1 MAWYVFHLLEI
12 TEPNLTVTTRE
23 INAVLRKVGIV
34 RWPMLEVIDN
44 PNISNILY
52 ESFSLFGL
60 SGLFSLTLETYPG
73 HQRLALGRTY
83 GFKIGPPEFA
93 FATELRAKQASSDSA
108 VLASYEDS
116 ITAIAQTFRSGIPLQ
131 GIAREIVLLQHY
143 LRQMTILK
151 PSIKDYSD
159 NNVTLA
165 SLSLDQNMLEWYR
178 LLVRIQERTTD
189 RSHQTMSNPGSQ
201 VVTIWDKKYLHC
213 INRLFKVEFNV
224 RAVVNYLGWII
235 VERLGFLSYL
245 HQFDAHRRTVYGYT
259 DPTDVAETCT
269 ELVVQL
275 APQHS
280 ASLVFDAEEN
290 RALIDY
296 VHWITQELLESFIFQ
311 VEQVDWMDKET
322 KLKARRKI
330 EKTTVIVNS
339 GDERSDDFLASW
351 DDGQDF
357 VNIIVNNIINETSK
371 QMRSLWENTSDS
383 CEECSALSP
392 FSHEIQYIHRRNVI
406 GAYINDELDFEDW
419 HSNQTKEKLD
429 EAMNCFANDLDVLSL
444 QSQLLETDY
453 IKLFQAVVCLS
464 GGLSLAYKTY
474 ATFMGKYEEQFVES
488 NMRNLKLTLHQYF
501 FLQFARNLCRKYSD
515 QYKKNFN
522 LDDLEDKLRLIVPM
536 RHSFRMARDFVC
548 KEGGQLNAVPLCS
561 II

>member
-1 MAWYVFHLLEI
+1 
-12 TEPNLTVTTRE
+12 
-23 INAVLRKVGIV
+23 
-34 RWPMLEVIDN
+34 MLEVIDN

-60 SGLFSLTLETYPG
+60 SGLFSLTLETYPA
-73 HQRLALGRTY
+73 HQRLGLGRVY
-83 GFKIGPPEFA
+83 GFKIGPPVFA
-93 FATELRAKQASSDSA
+93 FASELRAKQASSDSA

-131 GIAREIVLLQHY
+131 GIAREVVLLQHY
-143 LRQMTILK
+143 LRQRCP
-151 PSIKDYSD
+151 PS
-159 NNVTLA
+159 
-165 SLSLDQNMLEWYR
+165 QLEWYR

-189 RSHQTMSNPGSQ
+189 RSHRNMSEPGSQ

-235 VERLGFLSYL
+235 VERLGFLSYQRQL
-245 HQFDAHRRTVYGYT
+245 DAHRRTVYGYT
-259 DPTDVAETCT
+259 DPTNVAETCS

-275 APQHS
+275 APQYS
-280 ASLVFDAEEN
+280 ASLVFDAEKN
-290 RALIDY
+290 RALIVMHLHTFLVFTYSQASSLIFVLPKIGANRTACIRTTAERRLQARPVDVVY
-296 VHWITQELLESFIFQ
+296 TRDTGDLSLVFKVGETPVASRQSQPFLRPRCWDGTIKANLEF
-311 VEQVDWMDKET
+311 K
-322 KLKARRKI
+322 K
-330 EKTTVIVNS
+330 KTRLHNK
-339 GDERSDDFLASW
+339 GALA
-351 DDGQDF
+351 DDGF
-357 VNIIVNNIINETSK
+357 SLLIPALLLPSENSLLGLPPIYAFSSLGGIIATKMMEII
-371 QMRSLWENTSDS
+371 LFD
-383 CEECSALSP
+383 
-392 FSHEIQYIHRRNVI
+392 
-406 GAYINDELDFEDW
+406 GAYINDELVFEDW
-419 HSNQTKEKLD
+419 HSNRTKEKLD
-429 EAMNCFANDLDVLSL
+429 EVMNCFANDLDILSL

-464 GGLSLAYKTY
+464 GGLSLTYKTY

-515 QYKKNFN
+515 QYKKIFN

-548 KEGGQLNAVPLCS
+548 KESGQLNVVPQCS

>member
-12 TEPNLTVTTRE
+12 TEPNLTATTRE

-73 HQRLALGRTY
+73 HQRLALGRAY

-143 LRQMTILK
+143 LRQRCP
-151 PSIKDYSD
+151 PS
-159 NNVTLA
+159 
-165 SLSLDQNMLEWYR
+165 QLEWYR

-189 RSHQTMSNPGSQ
+189 RSHQTMSDPGSQ

-213 INRLFKVEFNV
+213 INRLFKVEFNI

-245 HQFDAHRRTVYGYT
+245 RQFDAHRRTVYGYS

-322 KLKARRKI
+322 KLKARRKVRTSFSLLI
-330 EKTTVIVNS
+330 IRNRQQGKMTTN
-339 GDERSDDFLASW
+339 
-351 DDGQDF
+351 
-357 VNIIVNNIINETSK
+357 
-371 QMRSLWENTSDS
+371 
-383 CEECSALSP
+383 
-392 FSHEIQYIHRRNVI
+392 RRQN
-406 GAYINDELDFEDW
+406 
-419 HSNQTKEKLD
+419 
-429 EAMNCFANDLDVLSL
+429 
-444 QSQLLETDY
+444 
-453 IKLFQAVVCLS
+453 
-464 GGLSLAYKTY
+464 
-474 ATFMGKYEEQFVES
+474 
-488 NMRNLKLTLHQYF
+488 
-501 FLQFARNLCRKYSD
+501 
-515 QYKKNFN
+515 
-522 LDDLEDKLRLIVPM
+522 
-536 RHSFRMARDFVC
+536 
-548 KEGGQLNAVPLCS
+548 
-561 II
+561 